1 MQKIDIFQK
10 DAEMWCPS
18 CGIKNVGFAPEFE
31 LLECPHFE
39 SLGSSLTMGEY
50 EFDRNK
56 FFAAAWNE
64 IGPASEAM
72 ESQTADSML
81 SKREIKKND
90 FGNEEEYDET
100 AHWLSV
106 LDEKL
111 SDDYVLFVSRDTGGW
126 GRGYLLYNLGR
137 KV

>member
-81 SKREIKKND
+81 SKRETKD
-90 FGNEEEYDET
+90 ESGYDET

-111 SDDYVLFVSRDTGGW
+111 SDDYVLIMSADTGGW
-126 GRGYLLYNLGR
+126 GTGYLLYNLG
-137 KV
+137 K

>member
-1 MQKIDIFQK
+1 MQKINVFQK

-18 CGIKNVGFAPEFE
+18 CGVKNVATVPEFE
-31 LLECPHFE
+31 LVECPHFE
-39 SLGSSLTMGEY
+39 SLGSSLTEGEY
-50 EFDRNK
+50 DYDRNM

-72 ESQTADSML
+72 EAQTADSML
-81 SKREIKKND
+81 SEREIKKND
-90 FGNEEEYDET
+90 FGSKEEYDET

-111 SDDYVLFVSRDTGGW
+111 SDDYVLFVVKSTGGW
-126 GRGYLLYNLGR
+126 GIGYMLYNFG
-137 KV
+137 K

>member
-1 MQKIDIFQK
+1 MSMQKIDVFQK
-10 DAEMWCPS
+10 DAEMQCPS
-18 CGIKNVGFAPEFE
+18 CGIKNVTTVPEFE

-50 EFDRNK
+50 DYDRNK

-64 IGPASEAM
+64 IGPAREPMEA
-72 ESQTADSML
+72 QTADSML
-81 SKREIKKND
+81 SKRETKD
-90 FGNEEEYDET
+90 ESGYDET

-126 GRGYLLYNLGR
+126 GTSYLLYNLGE
-137 KV
+137 KIG

>member
-18 CGIKNVGFAPEFE
+18 CGTKNITTVPEWK

-39 SLGSSLTMGEY
+39 SMGSSLTMGEY
-50 EFDRNK
+50 EFDRNM

-90 FGNEEEYDET
+90 FGNEEEYI
-100 AHWLSV
+100 
-106 LDEKL
+106 
-111 SDDYVLFVSRDTGGW
+111 
-126 GRGYLLYNLGR
+126 
-137 KV
+137 